1 MQYVLCIRTKTIL
14 RRQRQHLALKYLPY
28 ISHLQFFSIHFFMAR
43 TATGVR
49 FRLILTQTVTAFIT
63 RLSVLKVCKVQ
74 GYADIT
80 LEQKAYTIIFEKI
93 ILSASIYPP
102 RNVTAE

>member
-1 MQYVLCIRTKTIL
+1 
-14 RRQRQHLALKYLPY
+14 
-28 ISHLQFFSIHFFMAR
+28 MAR

-63 RLSVLKVCKVQ
+63 RLSVLKVSKVQ

-80 LEQKAYTIIFEKI
+80 LEQKAYTIICKKLYYQRQF
-93 ILSASIYPP
+93 ILQGMSLL
-102 RNVTAE
+102 NNML